1 MTRRQLVE
9 KERTVKSA
17 NMEPRALVMN
27 PTDTVATLL
36 DPARRGDR
44 VTLLDPALRT
54 IDTVCVREAIEPFHK
69 LAIREVAKGDPV
81 RKLGEVI
88 GTASAPIAQGEQVHV
103 HNLVS
108 ARLGGRMS

>member
-1 MTRRQLVE
+1 MTRRQPVE

-27 PTDTVATLL
+27 PLDTVATLL
-36 DPARRGDR
+36 DPAGRNDR

-54 IDTVCVREAIEPFHK
+54 IGAVSVREAIEPFHK

-88 GTASAPIAQGEQVHV
+88 GAASAPIGRGDHVHV
-103 HNLVS
+103 HNLDS
-108 ARLGGRMS
+108 ARLGRGRS